1 MDASTRSHFALFGL
15 PERFALDDAAL
26 AEAWRRVQGA
36 VHPDRFAQAGDAQ
49 RRVAMQWA
57 AQANEAIAVL
67 RDPVRRGAYLAER
80 RGSPVEAESNTAM
93 PAEFLVEQMQW
104 REALD
109 EAREANDAAA
119 RERLAGEVA
128 RERDRLIGRLAEAL
142 DLRNDAAEAARLVR
156 RLMFVDRFAADLAPA
171 G

>member
-1 MDASTRSHFALFGL
+1 MSLRLSRRSALFATAGAAAALPRVSWAQDASAQ
-15 PERFALDDAAL
+15 AANDDAAL

-80 RGSPVEAESNTAM
+80 RGSPVEAA
-93 PAEFLVEQMQW
+93 
-104 REALD
+104 
-109 EAREANDAAA
+109 
-119 RERLAGEVA
+119 
-128 RERDRLIGRLAEAL
+128 
-142 DLRNDAAEAARLVR
+142 
-156 RLMFVDRFAADLAPA
+156 
-171 G
+171 